1 MVGLKTHS
9 KVIFVVRR
17 DYSGLKRYVHIGTGN
32 YHAGTA
38 RAYCDLGLLTCDPE
52 IGDDMTEFF
61 NFLTLGYAPARRYKK
76 LLPSPRILKK
86 ALLDGIKGEIEHQ
99 AKGHTGLI
107 QLKTNALTDQDLIAA
122 LYQASQAGVHVDLIV
137 RDSCLLRPGITGLSD
152 NIRVVSVVGAFL
164 EHSRAYAFRRGTN
177 GQEQYYIGS
186 ADLMKSATSTG
197 GWRWS
202 RRWRHPPAGPAARD
216 PRPAAWRAH
225 ADIAGDGNFTSSA
238 GPAGTNKRSPPRNC
252 SSNAARNDWPK
263 PGGSTEAVPQEDRQ
277 AEEQVGAGGATALFT
292 AGGVAGGGVPVRL
305 SAHPHLPGFL
315 SARRIAAPSFC
326 CPSHIFC
333 CTQARR
339 YHAHRP
345 SGVRSA

>member
-1 MVGLKTHS
+1 M
-9 KVIFVVRR
+9 VRR

-137 RDSCLLRPGITGLSD
+137 RDSCLLRPGIIGLSD
-152 NIRVVSVVGAFL
+152 NIRVVSLVGRFL
-164 EHSRAYAFRRGTN
+164 EHARIYYFRNN

-186 ADLMKSATSTG
+186 ADLMKRNLDRRVEMVAPVETPSLQAQLREILDLQLADRRGAWDMQADGSYLQRRPEPKDEQRSAQELLIERSE
-197 GWRWS
+197 
-202 RRWRHPPAGPAARD
+202 
-216 PRPAAWRAH
+216 
-225 ADIAGDGNFTSSA
+225 
-238 GPAGTNKRSPPRNC
+238 KRL
-252 SSNAARNDWPK
+252 
-263 PGGSTEAVPQEDRQ
+263 
-277 AEEQVGAGGATALFT
+277 AE
-292 AGGVAGGGVPVRL
+292 
-305 SAHPHLPGFL
+305 
-315 SARRIAAPSFC
+315 ARRLYKKQYPKKIAKRKSK
-326 CPSHIFC
+326 
-333 CTQARR
+333 
-339 YHAHRP
+339 
-345 SGVRSA
+345 